1 MDYED
6 DILISAKQVLSNN
19 LLSIDD
25 DVDCLLDHLYIN
37 DIRGKEESIEEYIK
51 KMNKVTK
58 EDIAKVFSMYQ
69 KYMIYFLKG
78 VKNEENIQ

>member
-1 MDYED
+1 
-6 DILISAKQVLSNN
+6 
-19 LLSIDD
+19 
-25 DVDCLLDHLYIN
+25 
-37 DIRGKEESIEEYIK
+37 
-51 KMNKVTK
+51 MNKVTK